1 MVDIL
6 DLADELLE
14 MILDCVHP
22 NDIVSFVLSSRKI
35 RRIAGEYRLFVH
47 ERHKSI

>member
-1 MVDIL
+1 MVGIL
-6 DLADELLE
+6 DLTDELLE
-14 MILDCVHP
+14 RILDCVHP
-22 NDIVSFVLSSRKI
+22 NDIVRSMLSPRKI